1 MAIKVDYLAREVGT
15 NLRRNITLTLA
26 SVLTVAVSLSLVGSA
41 LLIRQGVSNAT
52 ERWNNGIEFIVFMN
66 PDVSAEQ
73 DAAVQRDLEESPQ
86 VNDFTYID
94 KDQAFE
100 EFQDLFADTPG
111 MVESVTPEILPPSYR
126 VVPRDTDAAAIQA
139 LGETFESKPG
149 VREVVFAAETVKT
162 FQRLSRILSFGILGV
177 AIVLALASLMLILNT
192 IRMAMFARR
201 REIQVMKLVGATNWF
216 IRIPFMV
223 EGLIQGFLGAIVAVT
238 AVIGLNQLFKS
249 QLDNADDLVLLQG
262 IVVANSDVVGISLL
276 VLVVGCLIGA
286 AGSAFAVSRFL
297 DV

>member
-1 MAIKVDYLAREVGT
+1 
-15 NLRRNITLTLA
+15 
-26 SVLTVAVSLSLVGSA
+26 
-41 LLIRQGVSNAT
+41 
-52 ERWNNGIEFIVFMN
+52 MN

-149 VREVVFAAETVKT
+149 AREVVFAAETVKT

>member
-1 MAIKVDYLAREVGT
+1 MAIKVDYIAREVGT
-15 NLRRNITLTLA
+15 NLRRNLTLTLA

-41 LLIRQGVSNAT
+41 LLIRQGVQNAT
-52 ERWNNGIEFIVFMN
+52 ARWNNGIEFIVFMN

-73 DAAVQRDLEESPQ
+73 DAAVRRDLEESPQ
-86 VNDFTYID
+86 VDEFTYID
-94 KDQAFE
+94 KDQAVE

-111 MVESVTPEILPPSYR
+111 MVESVTPDILPPSYR
-126 VVPRDTDAAAIQA
+126 VVPRDTDAAAIAA

-162 FQRLSRILSFGILGV
+162 FQRLSQILSLAILGV
-177 AIVLALASLMLILNT
+177 AVVLALASLMLILNT

-223 EGLIQGFLGAIVAVT
+223 EGLIQGFFGALIAVG
-238 AVIGLNQLFKS
+238 AVFGLNVVFNR

-262 IVVANSDVVGISLL
+262 IVVDNADVMFISLL
-276 VLVVGCLIGA
+276 VLIVGCLIGFI
-286 AGSAFAVSRFL
+286 GSAFAVSRFL

>member
-1 MAIKVDYLAREVGT
+1 MAIKVDYIAREVGT

-52 ERWNNGIEFIVFMN
+52 QRWNNGIEFIVFMN
-66 PDVSAEQ
+66 PDVSEEQ
-73 DAAVQRDLEESPQ
+73 NAAVLRDLEDSPQ
-86 VNDFTYID
+86 IDDFTYID
-94 KDQAFE
+94 KDQAYQ

-111 MVESVTPEILPPSYR
+111 MVDSVTPEILPPSYR
-126 VVPRDTDAAAIQA
+126 VVPRDTDAAAITA

-149 VREVVFAAETVKT
+149 VREVVFAAETVQT
-162 FQRLSRILSFGILGV
+162 FQRLSKILSYGILGV
-177 AIVLALASLMLILNT
+177 AVVLALASLMLILNT

-223 EGLIQGFLGAIVAVT
+223 EGLIQGFLGAVVAVV
-238 AVIGLNQLFKS
+238 AVLGLNALFKS

-262 IVVANSDVVGISLL
+262 IVVENGDVMIISIL
-276 VLVVGCLIGA
+276 VLIVGCLIGA

>member
-1 MAIKVDYLAREVGT
+1 MAIKVDYIAREVGT

-26 SVLTVAVSLSLVGSA
+26 SILTVAVSLSLVGSA

-52 ERWNNGIEFIVFMN
+52 ERWNDGIEFIVFMN
-66 PDVSAEQ
+66 PDVSEEQ
-73 DAAVQRDLEESPQ
+73 DAAVRSDLESSPQ
-86 VNDFTYID
+86 VADFAYID
-94 KDQAFE
+94 KEQAFE
-100 EFQDLFADTPG
+100 EFQELFADTPG

-126 VVPRDTDAAAIQA
+126 VEPRDADAEAIVA
-139 LGETFESKPG
+139 LGQTFETKPG

-177 AIVLALASLMLILNT
+177 AVVLGGASLLLILNT

-223 EGLIQGFLGAIVAVT
+223 EGLIQGFLGALVAVG
-238 AVIGLNQLFKS
+238 AVVGLNSLFRS

-262 IVVANSDVVGISLL
+262 IVVANSDVIGISVL

>member
-1 MAIKVDYLAREVGT
+1 MAIKVDYIAREVGT
-15 NLRRNITLTLA
+15 NLRRNLTLTLA

-41 LLIRQGVSNAT
+41 LLIRQGVQNAT
-52 ERWNNGIEFIVFMN
+52 QRWNNGIEFIVFMN

-73 DAAVQRDLEESPQ
+73 DAAVRSDLEESPQ
-86 VNDFTYID
+86 VDEFTYID

-111 MVESVTPEILPPSYR
+111 MVESVTPDILPPSYR

-162 FQRLSRILSFGILGV
+162 FQRLSRILSYAILGV

-223 EGLIQGFLGAIVAVT
+223 EGLIQGLLGAVIAVG
-238 AVIGLNQLFKS
+238 AVVGLNVVFNR

-262 IVVANSDVVGISLL
+262 IVVDNSSVMWISVL
-276 VLVVGCLIGA
+276 VLGVGCFIGA
-286 AGSAFAVSRFL
+286 VGSAFAVSRFL

>member
-1 MAIKVDYLAREVGT
+1 MAIKVDYIAREVGT

-41 LLIRQGVSNAT
+41 LLIRQGVQNAT
-52 ERWNNGIEFIVFMN
+52 QRWNNGIEFIVFMN
-66 PDVSAEQ
+66 PEVSPEQ
-73 DAAVQRDLEESPQ
+73 DAAVEAALEDSPQ
-86 VNDFTYID
+86 VDSYTYID
-94 KDQAFE
+94 KEQAYE

-111 MVESVTPEILPPSYR
+111 MVDSVTPEILPPSYR
-126 VVPRDTDAAAIQA
+126 VVPRDTEAASIQA

-162 FQRLSRILSFGILGV
+162 FQRLSRILSFAILGV
-177 AIVLALASLMLILNT
+177 AVVLGGASLLLILNT

-223 EGLIQGFLGAIVAVT
+223 EGLIQGFLGAVVAVG
-238 AVIGLNQLFKS
+238 AVFGLNAVFNAQLS
-249 QLDNADDLVLLQG
+249 NADDLTLLQG
-262 IVVANSDVVGISLL
+262 VVVQTGDVVGISLL
-276 VLVVGCLIGA
+276 VLIVGCFIGA